1 MRDQG
6 YIVLYNPI
14 SHEGHLDSWH
24 LLCAD
29 LLLRAGWGIVML
41 TTDPRQIQIKS
52 TQRGLNNYDRFVLMG
67 TKPPTEGA
75 RGKLREMLKRFDSYL
90 DTHPIGKGPAGQ
102 FFSSLRGL
110 AASLRRVRQSLPA
123 NTWVTHVDPALF
135 QSHANFAISAQP
147 VKVRAVF
154 NMYIDAYS
162 SDLTAWTDF
171 ALTNGVP
178 WMGLCITPRQG
189 NLEPYY
195 ADPSYKGTCFL
206 DPKVCQ
212 QYSRM
217 LPNKHFAYLPDITE
231 TALPE
236 TTSPLALEILQRARG
251 RPIVFM
257 GGSIGKQKNL
267 ACWYGLIKQA
277 NPEEW
282 FFLQVG
288 RLNKNNL
295 TKNDEAALLEVQ
307 RNTPENLFVNAEYIN
322 DERFF
327 NELISIS
334 TVVFAV
340 YRDFERSSNML
351 SKAAAFGKP
360 IVVSDEFLMGERVR
374 RYGIGQVVHQDNVS
388 QMYQALQQCRL
399 SPPHES
405 AYAAYRQDFCEA
417 AMQQAL
423 DQFMRACLTKESDH

>member
-1 MRDQG
+1 MQDQG

-29 LLLRAGWGIVML
+29 LLLRAGWGVVML

-52 TQRGLNNYDRFVLMG
+52 TQRGLNTYDRFVLMG
-67 TKPPTEGA
+67 TKPPTEGT
-75 RGKLREMLKRFDSYL
+75 RSKLRDMVKRFDSHL
-90 DTHPIGKGPAGQ
+90 DKHLVGKGLAGQ
-102 FFSSLRGL
+102 FLSSLRRL
-110 AASLRRVRQSLPA
+110 ATTLRRVRQSLPA
-123 NTWVTHVDPALF
+123 NTWVTHIDPGLF
-135 QSHANFAISAQP
+135 ESHANFAISAHQ

-162 SDLTAWTDF
+162 LDPTAWADF

-178 WMGLCITPRQG
+178 WMGLSITPRQG
-189 NLEPYY
+189 SVEPYY

-206 DPKVCQ
+206 DSAVCK
-212 QYSRM
+212 QYSCV

-231 TALPE
+231 TALPV
-236 TTSPLALEILQRARG
+236 TMSPLAHEILPRARG
-251 RPIVFM
+251 RLIVFM
-257 GGSIGKQKNL
+257 GGSIGRQKNL

-277 NPEEW
+277 DPQVW

-295 TKNDEAALLEVQ
+295 TKDDEAALLEVQ

-322 DERFF
+322 DEQFF

-334 TVVFAV
+334 SVVFAV
-340 YRDFERSSNML
+340 YRNFERSSNML

-374 RYGIGQVVHQDNVS
+374 RYGIGQVVHQDDVL

-399 SPPHES
+399 SPPLES
-405 AYAAYRQDFCEA
+405 AYATYREDFCEA
-417 AMQQAL
+417 AMQKAL
-423 DQFMRACLTKESDH
+423 DQFMRTCLTKESDH